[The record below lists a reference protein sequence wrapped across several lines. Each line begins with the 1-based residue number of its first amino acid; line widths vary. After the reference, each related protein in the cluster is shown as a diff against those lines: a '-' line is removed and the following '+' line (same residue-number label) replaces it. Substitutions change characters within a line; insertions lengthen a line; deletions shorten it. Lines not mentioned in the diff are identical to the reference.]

1 MTFTQKGLSI
11 LDEISNLEKEWNE
24 LVMDDID
31 GDIIPLL
38 QKITFNAMDIS
49 YNIQKETKNIY

>member
-1 MTFTQKGLSI
+1 M
-11 LDEISNLEKEWNE
+11 
-24 LVMDDID
+24 VD

-38 QKITFNAMDIS
+38 QKITINAMDIS